1 LATITITTIEATAMI
16 TTLWEIFSY
25 PFMLRALIAGLLLA
39 LLTSQVGVLSRKLA
53 FLGDTLSHAAFTGI
67 AIGLII
73 GIHPQITVFA
83 IAILVAFLLTWL
95 QDNAKLS
102 SDTYIAILY
111 SSLLSFGIV
120 LISLF
125 TGFRAELFQYLFGDI
140 LAIDTTDIVMISIV
154 TLATIIGIYAY
165 YRPLMMVVIDKDIAQ
180 SKGVNVKIYNYIFI
194 LLLALTTAVTIKIIG
209 VLLLS
214 SLLVIPAACA
224 MMQAKSLKGAFIY
237 SCIVAELMAFI
248 GLILSYI
255 ADTPSGPTM
264 ILVGSVFFAIL
275 NIKKAIQK

>member
-1 LATITITTIEATAMI
+1 MIAHLFEA
-16 TTLWEIFSY
+16 FSY
-25 PFMLRALIAGLLLA
+25 PFMWRALIAGVLLA
-39 LLTSQVGVLSRKLA
+39 ILTSQVGIFVLSRKLA

-67 AIGLII
+67 AVGLIT

-140 LAIDTTDIVMISIV
+140 LAIDNTDLIMILVV
-154 TLATIIGIYAY
+154 TIATIIGLFWQ

-180 SKGVNVKIYNYIFI
+180 SKGVKVKIYNYLFI

-224 MMQAKSLKGAFIY
+224 MMQARSLKGAFIY
-237 SCIVAELMAFI
+237 SFVVAEAMAI
-248 GLILSYI
+248 LGLVCSYLG
-255 ADTPSGPTM
+255 DTPSGPTM
-264 ILVGSVFFAIL
+264 ILIGSVMFATL
-275 NIKKAIQK
+275 NIKHALQKH

>member
-1 LATITITTIEATAMI
+1 MINAIWEA
-16 TTLWEIFSY
+16 LSY
-25 PFMLRALIAGLLLA
+25 PFMLRAVIASLLLA
-39 LLTSQVGVLSRKLA
+39 LLTSQVGVFVLSRKLA

-140 LAIDTTDIVMISIV
+140 LAIDITDLAMIGTV
-154 TLATIIGIYAY
+154 TIATIIGIYIY
-165 YRPLMMVVIDKDIAQ
+165 YKPLMMVVIDRDIAQ
-180 SKGVNVKIYNYIFI
+180 SKGINVRAYNYIFI

-214 SLLVIPAACA
+214 SLLVIPAASA

-237 SCIVAELMAFI
+237 SFVIAELMAI
-248 GLILSYI
+248 LGLFVSYI

-264 ILVGSVFFAIL
+264 ILVGSVFFALL
-275 NIKKAIQK
+275 NIKKAIVK

>member
-1 LATITITTIEATAMI
+1 MI
-16 TTLWEIFSY
+16 TTFLEALSY
-25 PFMLRALIAGLLLA
+25 PFMLRALLASLLLA
-39 LLTSQVGVLSRKLA
+39 LLTSQVGVFVLSRKLA

-73 GIHPQITVFA
+73 GIHPQITVFG

-140 LAIDTTDIVMISIV
+140 LAIDRADLVMIGIV
-154 TLATIIGIYAY
+154 TIATIIGIYLY

-180 SKGVNVKIYNYIFI
+180 SKGINVRAYNYIFI

-214 SLLVIPAACA
+214 SLLVIPAASA

-237 SCIVAELMAFI
+237 SFIIAELMALI
-248 GLILSYI
+248 GLLLSYV
-255 ADTPSGPTM
+255 ANTPTGPTM
-264 ILVGSVFFAIL
+264 ILVGSTFFAML
-275 NIKKAIQK
+275 NIKKALQH